1 MKPETSAFD
10 RPAPPPH
17 ERTVTLLGATGS
29 IGASTVDLLKH
40 QRELGEPETQAVRR
54 TRNEDAKP
62 PEVSRLA
69 QTCRRKAWILFAKYA
84 RHLRSGRHDE
94 FGGAV
99 AQQSLLR
106 CQMQIHDRL
115 LCSPSAWEVQH
126 AAGEDV
132 ALDF

>member
-1 MKPETSAFD
+1 MRRVPLRQGSSGD
-10 RPAPPPH
+10 RRQPNWLADEPAP
-17 ERTVTLLGATGS
+17 G
-29 IGASTVDLLKH
+29 LLKH
-40 QRELGEPETQAVRR
+40 QGELGEAETQAVRR

-62 PEVSRLA
+62 PEVPRLA
-69 QTCRRKAWILFAKYA
+69 QTCRREARILFAKYA

-115 LCSPSAWEVQH
+115 LGCPSAWEVQH

-132 ALDF
+132 ALDFR